1 MYYNDF
7 VDKVEDLQKKYT
19 VGYVNGRFIVY
30 HGTTSVL
37 AISASSEYNLYLL
50 ISNDSFKKLPYNRKL
65 WMLASELTMT
75 PTDERDRENYEL
87 KVNIKQ
93 TKAKIEECK
102 RRIKYYEEEL
112 HTGSPKINKCAPK
125 TILDYFYDNQKHR
138 KGSLTIKGAIT
149 KD

>member
-87 KVNIKQ
+87 KWILNKQ
-93 TKAKIEECK
+93 KLKLKNANGVLNTMK
-102 RRIKYYEEEL
+102 RNFIL
-112 HTGSPKINKCAPK
+112 VAPK
-125 TILDYFYDNQKHR
+125 
-138 KGSLTIKGAIT
+138 
-149 KD
+149 